1 MQYEPIAHSPTNPRD
16 HSMKPSRRNDVFA
29 KICKNLGRSICKY
42 RMIGPGD
49 RLLVGLSGGKDS
61 LVLMHALTR
70 LQARAPI
77 KFSVTAVNVDM
88 GFAEF
93 DGAGLDRYCAA
104 QGWTFERVQFP
115 AGRRLVQ
122 EKMGKKSPCALCS
135 RLRRGQLHGA
145 ADRLG
150 CNVIVLG
157 QHLDDLC
164 VSLLMSLFRG
174 NGLKTMGPH
183 VPADGGSKRLIRP
196 LCETAERMML
206 EAAADF
212 QFPKFG
218 CCDYSD
224 RMEKSGD
231 RAFLERLLE
240 QLEARFPNI
249 RHTMLESM
257 GSLRLNHLLD
267 LRHLTLPPALTIPAL
282 AADQEAEDGD
292 LGWG

>member
-1 MQYEPIAHSPTNPRD
+1 MKTPRR
-16 HSMKPSRRNDVFA
+16 HDVFA
-29 KICKNLGRSICKY
+29 KICRNAGRTAAKY

-49 RLLVGLSGGKDS
+49 RILVGLSGGKDS

-70 LQARAPI
+70 IRARAPFD
-77 KFSVTAVNVDM
+77 FSVTAVNVDM
-88 GFAEF
+88 GFDEF

-104 QGWTFERVQFP
+104 QGWAFERVRFP
-115 AGRRLVQ
+115 AGMKLVK
-122 EKMGKKSPCALCS
+122 EKMGRKSPCALCS
-135 RLRRGQLHGA
+135 RLRRGQLHAA

-150 CNVIVLG
+150 CNVIALG

-183 VPADGGSKRLIRP
+183 VAADGGRKRLIRP
-196 LCETAERMML
+196 LAETAERMMVA
-206 EAAADF
+206 AAADF
-212 QFPKFG
+212 DFPKFG

-231 RAFLERLLE
+231 RAFLERLLDR
-240 QLEARFPNI
+240 LEARFPNI

-257 GSLRLNHLLD
+257 GSVRLGHLLD
-267 LRHLTLPPALTIPAL
+267 LRHLALPPAAGG
-282 AADQEAEDGD
+282 EAEDED
-292 LGWG
+292 AE

>member
-1 MQYEPIAHSPTNPRD
+1 
-16 HSMKPSRRNDVFA
+16 MKPARRNDVFA
-29 KICKNLGRSICKY
+29 KICKNVGRTACKY
-42 RMIGPGD
+42 RMIEPGD
-49 RLLVGLSGGKDS
+49 RILVGLSGGKDS
-61 LVLMHALTR
+61 MVLMHALTR

-77 KFSVTAVNVDM
+77 KFYVTAVNVDM

-104 QGWTFERVQFP
+104 QGWDFERIQFP
-115 AGRRLVQ
+115 TGMTLVK

-145 ADRLG
+145 ADRLN
-150 CNVIVLG
+150 CNVIALG

-174 NGLKTMGPH
+174 NGLKTMGPN
-183 VPADGGSKRLIRP
+183 VAADGGKKRLIRP
-196 LCETAERMML
+196 LCETAEQMMI
-206 EAAADF
+206 EAAAAF
-212 QFPKFG
+212 QFPTFG

-240 QLEARFPNI
+240 QLAARFPNI

-257 GSLRLNHLLD
+257 GSVRLNHLLD
-267 LRHLTLPPALTIPAL
+267 LRHLTLPPTLVPGEG
-282 AADQEAEDGD
+282 DEDAEEE
-292 LGWG
+292 LG

>member
-1 MQYEPIAHSPTNPRD
+1 
-16 HSMKPSRRNDVFA
+16 MKSLRRNDVFA
-29 KICKNLGRSICKY
+29 KICKNLGRCVCKY
-42 RMIGPGD
+42 RMIEPGD
-49 RLLVGLSGGKDS
+49 HILLGLSGGKDS

-77 KFSVTAVNVDM
+77 KFAVTAVNVDM

-104 QGWTFERVQFP
+104 QGWNFERIQFP
-115 AGRRLVQ
+115 TGRQLVQ

-135 RLRRGQLHGA
+135 RLRRSQLHGA

-150 CNVIVLG
+150 CNVIALG

-183 VPADGGSKRLIRP
+183 VPADGGRKRLIRP
-196 LCETAERMML
+196 LCETAERMMI

-212 QFPKFG
+212 QFPTFG

-231 RAFLERLLE
+231 RAFLERLLA
-240 QLEARFPNI
+240 QLETRFPNI

-257 GSLRLNHLLD
+257 SSVRLNHLLD
-267 LRHLTLPPALTIPAL
+267 LRHLTLPPTLVPG
-282 AADQEAEDGD
+282 AAAGEDEEEE
-292 LGWG
+292 

>member
-1 MQYEPIAHSPTNPRD
+1 MQH
-16 HSMKPSRRNDVFA
+16 PSRRHDVFA
-29 KICKNLGRSICKY
+29 KICRNVGRTACKY
-42 RMIGPGD
+42 GMIAPGD
-49 RLLVGLSGGKDS
+49 RILLGLSGGKDS

-70 LQARAPI
+70 IQARAPFE
-77 KFSVTAVNVDM
+77 FSVTAVNVDM

-93 DGAGLDRYCAA
+93 DGPGLDRYCAA
-104 QGWTFERVQFP
+104 QGWNFERVQFP
-115 AGRRLVQ
+115 AGMKLVK

-150 CNVIVLG
+150 CNVIALG

-183 VPADGGSKRLIRP
+183 VAADGGRKRLIRP
-196 LCETAERMML
+196 LCETAEQMMI
-206 EAAADF
+206 EAAAEF
-212 QFPKFG
+212 NFPKFG

-231 RAFLERLLE
+231 RAFLERLLD
-240 QLEARFPNI
+240 QLAARFPNI

-257 GSLRLNHLLD
+257 GSVRLNHLLD
-267 LRHLTLPPALTIPAL
+267 LRHLTLPPALTPD
-282 AADQEAEDGD
+282 AAEEEDEAD
-292 LGWG
+292 